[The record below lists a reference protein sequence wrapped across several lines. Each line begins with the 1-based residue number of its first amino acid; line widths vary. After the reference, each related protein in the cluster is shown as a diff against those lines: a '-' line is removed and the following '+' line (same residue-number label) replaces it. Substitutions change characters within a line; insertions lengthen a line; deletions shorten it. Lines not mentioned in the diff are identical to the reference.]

1 MRFRPSTVLVESV
14 QRGNSR
20 WWKQDQV
27 IPEDGQS
34 AMKLLIRLLSIGV
47 SLAAGAAARK
57 ALDSAW
63 RKGTG
68 NEPPKD
74 TADLRNPLPGVLVF
88 AVVTAISA
96 AMIKVLTQRLGKKAA
111 RKLGHNQPES

>member
-1 MRFRPSTVLVESV
+1 
-14 QRGNSR
+14 
-20 WWKQDQV
+20 
-27 IPEDGQS
+27 
-34 AMKLLIRLLSIGV
+34 MKLLIRLLSIAV

-57 ALDSAW
+57 VLDSAW

-74 TADLRNPLPGVLVF
+74 TDDLRNPLPGVLVF
-88 AVVTAISA
+88 AVVTAVSA

-111 RKLGHNQPES
+111 HKLGHHQSEA